1 MIDLSQ
7 LPMDGG
13 GTQYTFLDAIY
24 HDCAIILNRKWIENL
39 NAKFSDFKEGVNCY
53 DVSDGPELAELL
65 YSDVDTSK
73 VITNARKLL
82 DRHIHVE
89 SWRKKQTR
97 FCRMIG

>member
-39 NAKFSDFKEGVNCY
+39 MQNSAILKKE
-53 DVSDGPELAELL
+53 
-65 YSDVDTSK
+65 
-73 VITNARKLL
+73 
-82 DRHIHVE
+82 
-89 SWRKKQTR
+89 
-97 FCRMIG
+97 